1 MYFHTWDDQ
10 RFTSMENSRMN
21 LLIYLHCF
29 QNFGQFKILKFF
41 TSRIQ
46 QRIPRVHSLA
56 SSVLSVQSPGSRVQH
71 PTLASRVQEFRYAQ
85 EIQLFHHIRN
95 CRVAIFLCTAFLE
108 YTPVILNSLS
118 FLTLKS
124 FIEAY

>member
-29 QNFGQFKILKFF
+29 QNFGQFKILQFF

-46 QRIPRVHSLA
+46 HQISRVHSLA